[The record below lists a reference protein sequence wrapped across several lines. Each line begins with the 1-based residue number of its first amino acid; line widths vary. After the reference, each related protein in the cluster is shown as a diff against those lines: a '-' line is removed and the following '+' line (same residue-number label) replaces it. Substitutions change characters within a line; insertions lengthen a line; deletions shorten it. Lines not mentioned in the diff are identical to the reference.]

1 MRKRASQD
9 ESYVSYAQEETK
21 EVAMKIYA
29 PLLRF
34 SAAVAVALSFVLV
47 GYAAAQDKPRPS
59 PPVLVTSLGQ
69 SLDAFQVQLAVR
81 RAGIKFKYDPR
92 AEADQLDD
100 VKTLFL
106 AVGAS
111 LKGFGDAGITI
122 KDELARASHLLDA
135 AKSRGIAVVVLHVGG
150 EERRDALSNQLIELT
165 APRAHRLII
174 RDDSDADGLFT
185 KIANANKIPLA
196 VIDNVTSLKQPLQ
209 ELFAGS

>member
-1 MRKRASQD
+1 
-9 ESYVSYAQEETK
+9 
-21 EVAMKIYA
+21 MKIYA

-34 SAAVAVALSFVLV
+34 SAAVAVALSFVLA
-47 GYAAAQDKPRPS
+47 GYAGAKDKPCRS
-59 PPVLVTSLGQ
+59 PPVRVTSLGQ

-92 AEADQLDD
+92 AEVDQLND

-122 KDELARASHLLDA
+122 KDELARAGHLLDA
-135 AKSRGIAVVVLHVGG
+135 AKSRGIAIVVLHMGG
-150 EERRDALSNQLIELT
+150 EERRDALSNQLIELA

-174 RDDSDADGLFT
+174 REDSDVDGLFA
-185 KIANANKIPLA
+185 KIAADNKIPLA

>member
-1 MRKRASQD
+1 MKLPALLRRFAAAAAIASGLALG
-9 ESYVSYAQEETK
+9 VTHVVPATAQEK
-21 EVAMKIYA
+21 AKA
-29 PLLRF
+29 
-34 SAAVAVALSFVLV
+34 
-47 GYAAAQDKPRPS
+47 S

-81 RAGIKFKYDPR
+81 RAGIKYKYDPR
-92 AEADQLDD
+92 AEVDQLDG

-135 AKSRGIAVVVLHVGG
+135 AKSRGVAIVVLHMGG
-150 EERRDALSNQLIELT
+150 EERRDPLSNQLIELT
-165 APRAHRLII
+165 APRAQQLII
-174 RDDSDADGLFT
+174 RDDSDADGLFA
-185 KIANANKIPLA
+185 KIAKDNKIPLA

>member
-1 MRKRASQD
+1 M
-9 ESYVSYAQEETK
+9 T
-21 EVAMKIYA
+21 YA
-29 PLLRF
+29 PPLLCRLAGAF
-34 SAAVAVALSFVLV
+34 AIVLGLALA
-47 GYAAAQDKPRPS
+47 GPAAAQDKKAS

-81 RAGIKFKYDPR
+81 RTGIKYKYDPR
-92 AEADQLDD
+92 AEIDQLDY

-122 KDELARASHLLDA
+122 KDELARAGHLLEA
-135 AKSRGIAVVVLHVGG
+135 AKSRGITIVVLHMGG

-165 APRAHRLII
+165 APRAQRLII
-174 RDDSDADGLFT
+174 REDSDPDGLFAR
-185 KIANANKIPLA
+185 IAKDNKIPLA
-196 VIDNVTSLKQPLQ
+196 IIDNVTNLKQPLR

>member
-1 MRKRASQD
+1 
-9 ESYVSYAQEETK
+9 
-21 EVAMKIYA
+21 MKIYA

-34 SAAVAVALSFVLV
+34 SAAAAVALSFVLV

-92 AEADQLDD
+92 AEADQLVD

-122 KDELARASHLLDA
+122 KDELARAGHLLDA
-135 AKSRGIAVVVLHVGG
+135 AKSRGIAIVVLHVGG

-174 RDDSDADGLFT
+174 RDDSDADGIFT
-185 KIANANKIPLA
+185 KIANENKIPLA

>member
-1 MRKRASQD
+1 MTHSTPRIRRLAS
-9 ESYVSYAQEETK
+9 
-21 EVAMKIYA
+21 
-29 PLLRF
+29 
-34 SAAVAVALSFVLV
+34 AVAIALGFAVAAAGLATV
-47 GYAAAQDKPRPS
+47 AAQDKPKAS

-92 AEADQLDD
+92 AEVDQLDD
-100 VKTLFL
+100 VKTVFL

-122 KDELARASHLLDA
+122 KDELARAAHLLDA
-135 AKSRGIAVVVLHVGG
+135 AKSRGIAIVVLHVGG

-165 APRAHRLII
+165 APRAQRLII
-174 RDDSDADGLFT
+174 REDSDPDGLFA
-185 KIANANKIPLA
+185 KIANDNKIPLA
-196 VIDNVTSLKQPLQ
+196 VIDNVTNLKQPLA